1 MIPKY
6 RAFWKSEKKM
16 ITNISWIR
24 FDKED
29 LIGKIEGQ
37 TILPIGFSE
46 VILMQS
52 TGLKDKNGVEIFE
65 GDVVNAYDLDRDEGR
80 IFKIVDLVGV
90 VEYRGNS
97 FCLKDDKGIYNDL
110 WVNAERYEILGNI
123 HQHQYLLEELGDG

>member
-46 VILMQS
+46 VYPH
-52 TGLKDKNGVEIFE
+52 
-65 GDVVNAYDLDRDEGR
+65 A
-80 IFKIVDLVGV
+80 
-90 VEYRGNS
+90 
-97 FCLKDDKGIYNDL
+97 
-110 WVNAERYEILGNI
+110 I
-123 HQHQYLLEELGDG
+123 HRSQRQEWDCGF

>member
-52 TGLKDKNGVEIFE
+52 TGLKDKNGTAVFE
-65 GDVVNAYDLDRDEGR
+65 GDVVRYT
-80 IFKIVDLVGV
+80 V
-90 VEYRGNS
+90 VNQAM
-97 FCLKDDKGIYNDL
+97 CGIYEVRQAKSGAWRMDNAIQGREL
-110 WVNAERYEILGNI
+110 WLAKPHSLEVIGNI
-123 HQHQYLLEELGDG
+123 HQHQHLLEELNGG